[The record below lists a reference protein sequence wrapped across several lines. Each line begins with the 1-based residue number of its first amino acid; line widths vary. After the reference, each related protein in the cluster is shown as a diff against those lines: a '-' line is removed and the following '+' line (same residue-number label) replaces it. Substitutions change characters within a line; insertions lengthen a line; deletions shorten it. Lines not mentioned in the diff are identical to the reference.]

1 MPTGGQAEDKSAN
14 EKANKGVWE
23 NAMDQQQLSGIDAS
37 FLYLETPETPMHV
50 AGLTCFELPEGF
62 DGSFYQHFRRF
73 FESRLH
79 TIPIFSK
86 RLAPSLYDLD
96 HPGWVD
102 ENEIDLDYHLRETAL
117 PAPGSQEQLEEVISR
132 LHANTLDRS
141 RPLWQFYVI
150 TGLAS
155 GQGVLYSKVHHAAID
170 GGAGMAIN
178 KALYDLTAV
187 PREVPP
193 PPAKATTSTTAPQTP
208 IAVDPI
214 KGLSDI
220 MGNMMRQQLK
230 MWEAAP
236 AILNSMTSAFLA
248 KPGEVPKA
256 LGTLQ
261 NLITQLPTLN
271 APRTPFNATITR
283 ERSYAART
291 ISLTDAKAVAKATGA
306 KLNDVVL
313 AICGGALRRYL
324 QEKGQLPDKP
334 LVAGVPISL
343 REPGDTRQNNQVSG
357 MLCQIATD
365 VADPVE
371 RLKAVLK
378 ASSEA
383 KQIAGTFRD
392 AVPQD
397 FAFVGAP
404 ILLQLMMLVY
414 GRSGLADKLPMPMN
428 VTISNVPGPPTPLYC
443 AGAKVTALH
452 PVSIAAHGA
461 ALNITVQSYMD
472 FLNFGL
478 TADRR
483 AVPDIGRLGDYLV
496 DAAQELTRAV
506 AAP

>member
-1 MPTGGQAEDKSAN
+1 
-14 EKANKGVWE
+14 
-23 NAMDQQQLSGIDAS
+23 MDQQQLSGIDAS

-50 AGLTCFELPEGF
+50 AGLTYFQLPEGF
-62 DGSFYQHFRRF
+62 EGSFYRHFRRF

-102 ENEIDLDYHLRETAL
+102 ALDLDLDYHLRETAL
-117 PAPGSQEQLEEVISR
+117 PAPGTEAQLEEVIGR

-150 TGLAS
+150 TGLEN

-178 KALYDLTAV
+178 KALYDVTAV
-187 PREVPP
+187 PREVAPP
-193 PPAKATTSTTAPQTP
+193 PPKPAAPKPAPSSPT
-208 IAVDPI
+208 AVDPV
-214 KGLSDI
+214 KGIADI

-236 AILNSMTSAFLA
+236 AIVNAMTDAFLA
-248 KPGEVPKA
+248 RPGEMPKA

-261 NLITQLPTLN
+261 SLVTQLPTLD
-271 APRTPFNATITR
+271 APKTPFNATITR

-291 ISLTDAKAVAKATGA
+291 ISLGDAKAIAKAGGA
-306 KLNDVVL
+306 KLNDVVM
-313 AICGGALRRYL
+313 AVCSGALRRYL

-334 LVAGVPISL
+334 LIAGVPISL

-365 VADPVE
+365 IADPAE
-371 RLKAVLK
+371 RLAAIVR
-378 ASSEA
+378 SSSQA
-383 KQIAGTFRD
+383 KQLAGTFRD

-404 ILLQLMMLVY
+404 ILLQLVMLVY
-414 GRSGLADKLPMPMN
+414 GRSGLADRLPMPMN
-428 VTISNVPGPPTPLYC
+428 VTISNVPGPPMPLYC

-472 FLNFGL
+472 ALNFGL

-483 AVPDIGRLGDYLV
+483 AVPDVGRLGDYLV
-496 DAAQELTRAV
+496 EAADELKKAV
-506 AAP
+506 VAG

>member
-1 MPTGGQAEDKSAN
+1 
-14 EKANKGVWE
+14 
-23 NAMDQQQLSGIDAS
+23 MDQQQLSGIDAS

-50 AGLTCFELPEGF
+50 AGLTYFQLPEGF
-62 DGSFYQHFRRF
+62 EGNFYRHFRRF

-102 ENEIDLDYHLRETAL
+102 ADDLDLDYHLRETAL
-117 PAPGSQEQLEEVISR
+117 PAPGTEAQLEEVIGR

-150 TGLAS
+150 TGLEN

-178 KALYDLTAV
+178 KALYDVTAV
-187 PREVPP
+187 PREVAPP
-193 PPAKATTSTTAPQTP
+193 PPRPAAPKPAPSSPT
-208 IAVDPI
+208 AVDPV
-214 KGLSDI
+214 KGIADI

-236 AILNSMTSAFLA
+236 AIVNAMTDAFLA
-248 KPGEVPKA
+248 KPGEMPKA

-261 NLITQLPTLN
+261 SLVTQLPTLD
-271 APRTPFNATITR
+271 APKTPFNATITR

-291 ISLTDAKAVAKATGA
+291 ISLGDAKAIAKAGGA
-306 KLNDVVL
+306 KLNDVVM
-313 AICGGALRRYL
+313 AVCSGALRRYL

-334 LVAGVPISL
+334 LIAGVPISL

-365 VADPVE
+365 IADPAE
-371 RLKAVLK
+371 RLAAIVG
-378 ASSEA
+378 SSSQA
-383 KQIAGTFRD
+383 KQLAGTFRD

-404 ILLQLMMLVY
+404 ILLQLVMLVY
-414 GRSGLADKLPMPMN
+414 GRSGLADRLPMPMN
-428 VTISNVPGPPTPLYC
+428 VTISNVPGPPMPLYC

-472 FLNFGL
+472 ALNFGL

-483 AVPDIGRLGDYLV
+483 AVPDVGRLGDYLV
-496 DAAQELTRAV
+496 EATDELKKAV
-506 AAP
+506 VAG

>member
-1 MPTGGQAEDKSAN
+1 
-14 EKANKGVWE
+14 
-23 NAMDQQQLSGIDAS
+23 MDQQQLSGIDAS

-50 AGLTCFELPEGF
+50 AGLTYFQLPEGF
-62 DGSFYQHFRRF
+62 EGNFYRHFRRF

-102 ENEIDLDYHLRETAL
+102 ADDLDLDYHLRETAL
-117 PAPGSQEQLEEVISR
+117 PAPGTEAQLEEVIGR

-150 TGLAS
+150 TGLEN

-178 KALYDLTAV
+178 KALYDVTAV
-187 PREVPP
+187 PREVAPP
-193 PPAKATTSTTAPQTP
+193 PPRPAAPKP
-208 IAVDPI
+208 APSSPVAVDPV
-214 KGLSDI
+214 KGIADI

-236 AILNSMTSAFLA
+236 AIVNAMTDAFLA
-248 KPGEVPKA
+248 KPGEMPKA

-261 NLITQLPTLN
+261 SLVTQLPTLD
-271 APRTPFNATITR
+271 APKTPFNATITR

-291 ISLTDAKAVAKATGA
+291 ISLDDAKAIAKAGGA
-306 KLNDVVL
+306 KLNDVVM
-313 AICGGALRRYL
+313 AVCSGALRRYL
-324 QEKGQLPDKP
+324 EEKGQLPDKP
-334 LVAGVPISL
+334 LIAGVPISL

-365 VADPVE
+365 VADPAE
-371 RLKAVLK
+371 RLAAIVR
-378 ASSEA
+378 SSSQA
-383 KQIAGTFRD
+383 KQLAGTFRD

-404 ILLQLMMLVY
+404 ILLQLVMLVY
-414 GRSGLADKLPMPMN
+414 GRSGLADRLPMPMN
-428 VTISNVPGPPTPLYC
+428 VTISNVPGPPMPLYC

-472 FLNFGL
+472 ALNFGL

-483 AVPDIGRLGDYLV
+483 AVPDVGRLGDYLV
-496 DAAQELTRAV
+496 EATDELKKAV
-506 AAP
+506 VAG

>member
-1 MPTGGQAEDKSAN
+1 ME
-14 EKANKGVWE
+14 
-23 NAMDQQQLSGIDAS
+23 QQQLSGIDAS

-50 AGLTCFELPEGF
+50 AGLTYFELPPGF
-62 DGSFYQHFRRF
+62 EGSFYRHFRRF

-102 ENEIDLDYHLRETAL
+102 ADDLDLDYHLRETAL
-117 PAPGSQEQLEEVISR
+117 PSPGTEAQLEEVIGR

-150 TGLAS
+150 TGLEN

-178 KALYDLTAV
+178 KALYDVSAT
-187 PREVPP
+187 PRDVPP
-193 PPAKATTSTTAPQTP
+193 PPLKSAPAGPAPSSPT
-208 IAVDPI
+208 AVDPV
-214 KGLSDI
+214 KGISDI
-220 MGNMMRQQLK
+220 MGNMMRQQLR
-230 MWEAAP
+230 MWQTASEIGTA
-236 AILNSMTSAFLA
+236 MTSAFLA
-248 KPGEVPKA
+248 KPGEAGPKA
-256 LGTLQ
+256 LSTLQ
-261 NLITQLPTLN
+261 SMVNQLPTLN
-271 APRTPFNATITR
+271 APKTPFNATITR

-291 ISLTDAKAVAKATGA
+291 VSLSDAKAIAKASGT
-306 KLNDVVL
+306 KLNDVVM
-313 AICGGALRRYL
+313 AICAGALRRYL
-324 QEKGQLPDKP
+324 QEKGELPDKP
-334 LVAGVPISL
+334 LIAGVPISL

-357 MLCQIATD
+357 MLCSIATD
-365 VADPVE
+365 IADPVE
-371 RLKAVLK
+371 RLKAILK
-378 ASSEA
+378 SSSES

-404 ILLQLMMLVY
+404 ILLQLIMLVY

-428 VTISNVPGPPTPLYC
+428 VTISNVPGPPMPLYC

-452 PVSIAAHGA
+452 PVSIPAHGA

-472 FLNFGL
+472 ALNFGL

-483 AVPDIGRLGDYLV
+483 AVPDVGKLGDYLV
-496 DAAQELTRAV
+496 GAANELKKAV
-506 AAP
+506 VPS

>member
-1 MPTGGQAEDKSAN
+1 
-14 EKANKGVWE
+14 
-23 NAMDQQQLSGIDAS
+23 MDQQPLSGIDAS

-50 AGLTCFELPEGF
+50 AGLTYFQLPENF
-62 DGSFYQHFRRF
+62 EGSFYQHFRRF

-102 ENEIDLDYHLRETAL
+102 ADELDLDYHLRETAL
-117 PAPGSQEQLEEVISR
+117 PAPGTEAQLEEVIGR

-150 TGLAS
+150 TGLAN

-178 KALYDLTAV
+178 KALYDVTAV
-187 PREVPP
+187 PRELPP
-193 PPAKATTSTTAPQTP
+193 PPPKPASPKPAPRSPT
-208 IAVDPI
+208 AVDPV
-214 KGLSDI
+214 KGFADI

-236 AILNSMTSAFLA
+236 AIMNAMTDAFLA
-248 KPGEVPKA
+248 KPGEMPKA

-261 NLITQLPTLN
+261 SLLTQLPTLD
-271 APRTPFNATITR
+271 APKTPFNATITR

-291 ISLTDAKAVAKATGA
+291 ISLGDAKAIAKASGA
-306 KLNDVVL
+306 KLNDVVM
-313 AICGGALRRYL
+313 AVCSGALRRYL
-324 QEKGQLPDKP
+324 QEKDQLPDKP
-334 LVAGVPISL
+334 LIAGVPISL

-365 VADPVE
+365 IADPAE
-371 RLKAVLK
+371 RLAAIVR
-378 ASSEA
+378 SSSQA
-383 KQIAGTFRD
+383 KQLSGTFRD

-404 ILLQLMMLVY
+404 ILLQLVMLVY
-414 GRSGLADKLPMPMN
+414 GRSGLADRLPMPMN
-428 VTISNVPGPPTPLYC
+428 VTISNVPGPPMPLYC

-472 FLNFGL
+472 ALNFGL

-483 AVPDIGRLGDYLV
+483 AVPDVGRLGDYLV
-496 DAAQELTRAV
+496 EAADELKKAV
-506 AAP
+506 AAG

>member
-1 MPTGGQAEDKSAN
+1 
-14 EKANKGVWE
+14 
-23 NAMDQQQLSGIDAS
+23 MDQQQLSGIDAS

-50 AGLTCFELPEGF
+50 AGLTYFELPPGF
-62 DGSFYQHFRRF
+62 EGSFYQHFRRF

-102 ENEIDLDYHLRETAL
+102 IDDLDLDYHLRETAL
-117 PAPGSQEQLEEVISR
+117 PAPGTEAQLEEVIGR

-150 TGLAS
+150 TGLAN

-178 KALYDLTAV
+178 KALYDVSAT
-187 PREVPP
+187 PREVEPP
-193 PPAKATTSTTAPQTP
+193 PRAAASKAAPSSP
-208 IAVDPI
+208 IAVDPV
-214 KGLSDI
+214 KGIADI

-230 MWEAAP
+230 LWQAAP
-236 AILNSMTSAFLA
+236 DIVNAMTSAFLA
-248 KPGEVPKA
+248 KPGETPKA

-261 NLITQLPTLN
+261 SLVSQLPTLN

-291 ISLTDAKAVAKATGA
+291 ISLGDAKAIAKACGA
-306 KLNDVVL
+306 KLNDVVM
-313 AICGGALRRYL
+313 AVCAGALRRYL
-324 QEKGQLPDKP
+324 SEKEQLPDKP
-334 LVAGVPISL
+334 LIAGVPISV

-365 VADPVE
+365 IADPAE
-371 RLKAVLK
+371 RLAAIVR
-378 ASSEA
+378 SSSQA
-383 KQIAGTFRD
+383 KQLAGTFRD

-404 ILLQLMMLVY
+404 ILLQLVMLVY
-414 GRSGLADKLPMPMN
+414 GRSGLADRLPIPMN
-428 VTISNVPGPPTPLYC
+428 VTISNVPGPPMPLYC

-452 PVSIAAHGA
+452 PVSIPAHGA

-472 FLNFGL
+472 ALNFGL

-483 AVPDIGRLGDYLV
+483 AVPDVGRLGDYLV
-496 DAAQELTRAV
+496 AAAQELKIAV
-506 AAP
+506 VPAG

>member
-1 MPTGGQAEDKSAN
+1 
-14 EKANKGVWE
+14 
-23 NAMDQQQLSGIDAS
+23 MDQQQLSGIDAS

-50 AGLTCFELPEGF
+50 AGLTYFQLPKEFE
-62 DGSFYQHFRRF
+62 GSFYQHFRRF

-102 ENEIDLDYHLRETAL
+102 ANELDLDYHLRETAL
-117 PAPGSQEQLEEVISR
+117 PAPGTEAQLEEVIGR

-150 TGLAS
+150 TGLEN

-178 KALYDLTAV
+178 KALYDVTAV
-187 PREVPP
+187 PREVAAPP
-193 PPAKATTSTTAPQTP
+193 PKPASPKPAPSTPT
-208 IAVDPI
+208 AVDPV
-214 KGLSDI
+214 KGFADI

-236 AILNSMTSAFLA
+236 AIMNAMTDAFLA
-248 KPGEVPKA
+248 KPGEMPKA

-261 NLITQLPTLN
+261 SLLTQLPTLD
-271 APRTPFNATITR
+271 APKTPFNATITR

-291 ISLTDAKAVAKATGA
+291 ISLGDAKAIAKASGA
-306 KLNDVVL
+306 KLNDVVM
-313 AICGGALRRYL
+313 AVCSGALRRYL
-324 QEKGQLPDKP
+324 QEKDQLPDKP
-334 LVAGVPISL
+334 LIAGVPISL

-365 VADPVE
+365 IADPAE
-371 RLKAVLK
+371 RLAAIVR
-378 ASSEA
+378 SSSQA
-383 KQIAGTFRD
+383 KQLAGTFRD

-404 ILLQLMMLVY
+404 ILLQLVMMVY
-414 GRSGLADKLPMPMN
+414 GRSGLADRLPMPMN
-428 VTISNVPGPPTPLYC
+428 VTISNVPGPPMPLYC

-472 FLNFGL
+472 ALNFGL

-483 AVPDIGRLGDYLV
+483 AVPDVGRLGDYLV
-496 DAAQELTRAV
+496 EAADELKKAV
-506 AAP
+506 AAG

>member
-1 MPTGGQAEDKSAN
+1 
-14 EKANKGVWE
+14 
-23 NAMDQQQLSGIDAS
+23 MDQQLSGIDAS

-50 AGLTCFELPEGF
+50 AGLTYFELPEGF
-62 DGSFYQHFRRF
+62 EGSFYRHFRRF

-96 HPGWVD
+96 HPGWVETD
-102 ENEIDLDYHLRETAL
+102 DLDLDYHLRETAL
-117 PAPGSQEQLEEVISR
+117 PAPGTEAQLEEVIGR

-150 TGLAS
+150 TGLEN

-178 KALYDLTAV
+178 KALYDVSPT
-187 PREVPP
+187 PRDVPP
-193 PPAKATTSTTAPQTP
+193 PAPKQGRTEAAP
-208 IAVDPI
+208 SSPTGVDPV
-214 KGLSDI
+214 KGVADI
-220 MGNMMRQQLK
+220 MGNMMRQQLRL
-230 MWEAAP
+230 WQTATE
-236 AILNSMTSAFLA
+236 IGTSMTNAFLG
-248 KPGEVPKA
+248 KPGEAVPKA
-256 LGTLQ
+256 LSTLQ
-261 NLITQLPTLN
+261 SLVGQLPTLN

-291 ISLTDAKAVAKATGA
+291 VSLVDAKAIAKASGA
-306 KLNDVVL
+306 KLNDVVM
-313 AICGGALRRYL
+313 AICAGALRRYL

-334 LVAGVPISL
+334 LIAGVPISL

-357 MLCQIATD
+357 MLCSIATD

-371 RLKAVLK
+371 RLKAILK
-378 ASSEA
+378 SSSES

-404 ILLQLMMLVY
+404 ILLQLVMLVY
-414 GRSGLADKLPMPMN
+414 GRSGLADRVPMPMN
-428 VTISNVPGPPTPLYC
+428 VTISNVPGPPMPLYC
-443 AGAKVTALH
+443 AGARVTALH
-452 PVSIAAHGA
+452 PVSIPAHGA

-472 FLNFGL
+472 ALNFGL

-483 AVPDIGRLGDYLV
+483 AVPDVGRLGDYLIE
-496 DAAQELTRAV
+496 AAHELKKAIV
-506 AAP
+506 PN

>member
-1 MPTGGQAEDKSAN
+1 
-14 EKANKGVWE
+14 
-23 NAMDQQQLSGIDAS
+23 MDQQQLSGIDAS

-50 AGLTCFELPEGF
+50 AGLTYFQLPEGF
-62 DGSFYQHFRRF
+62 EGSFYRHFRRF

-102 ENEIDLDYHLRETAL
+102 ALDLDLDYHLRETAL
-117 PAPGSQEQLEEVISR
+117 PAPGTEAQLEEVIGR

-150 TGLAS
+150 TGLEN

-178 KALYDLTAV
+178 KALYDVTAV
-187 PREVPP
+187 PREVAPP
-193 PPAKATTSTTAPQTP
+193 PPKPAAPKPAPSSPT
-208 IAVDPI
+208 AVDPV
-214 KGLSDI
+214 KGIADI

-236 AILNSMTSAFLA
+236 AIVNAMTDAFLA
-248 KPGEVPKA
+248 RPGEMPKA
-256 LGTLQ
+256 IGTLQ
-261 NLITQLPTLN
+261 SLVTQLPMLD
-271 APRTPFNATITR
+271 APKTPFNATITR

-291 ISLTDAKAVAKATGA
+291 IPLGDAKAIAKAGGA
-306 KLNDVVL
+306 KLNDVVM
-313 AICGGALRRYL
+313 AVCSGALRRYL

-334 LVAGVPISL
+334 LIAGVPISL

-365 VADPVE
+365 IADPAE
-371 RLKAVLK
+371 RLAAIVR
-378 ASSEA
+378 SSSQA
-383 KQIAGTFRD
+383 KQLAGTFRD

-404 ILLQLMMLVY
+404 ILLQLVMLVY
-414 GRSGLADKLPMPMN
+414 GRSGLADRLPMPMN
-428 VTISNVPGPPTPLYC
+428 VTISNVPGPPMPLYC

-472 FLNFGL
+472 ALNFGL

-483 AVPDIGRLGDYLV
+483 AVPDVGRLGDYLV
-496 DAAQELTRAV
+496 EAADELKKAV
-506 AAP
+506 VAG

>member
-1 MPTGGQAEDKSAN
+1 
-14 EKANKGVWE
+14 
-23 NAMDQQQLSGIDAS
+23 MDQQQLSGIDAS

-50 AGLTCFELPEGF
+50 AGLTYFQLPEGF
-62 DGSFYQHFRRF
+62 EGSFYRHFRRF

-102 ENEIDLDYHLRETAL
+102 ADDLDLDYHLRETAL
-117 PAPGSQEQLEEVISR
+117 PAPGTEAQLEEVIGR

-150 TGLAS
+150 TGLEN

-178 KALYDLTAV
+178 KALYDVTAV
-187 PREVPP
+187 PREVA
-193 PPAKATTSTTAPQTP
+193 PAPTKPAAPRPAPSSPT
-208 IAVDPI
+208 AVDPV
-214 KGLSDI
+214 KGIADI

-236 AILNSMTSAFLA
+236 AIMNAMTDAFLA
-248 KPGEVPKA
+248 KPGEMPKA

-261 NLITQLPTLN
+261 SLVTQLPTLD
-271 APRTPFNATITR
+271 APKTPFNATITR

-291 ISLTDAKAVAKATGA
+291 ISLDDAKAIAKAGGA
-306 KLNDVVL
+306 KLNDVVM
-313 AICGGALRRYL
+313 AVCSGALRRYL
-324 QEKGQLPDKP
+324 EEKGQLPDKP
-334 LVAGVPISL
+334 LIAGVPISL

-365 VADPVE
+365 IADPAE
-371 RLKAVLK
+371 RLAAIVR
-378 ASSEA
+378 SSSQA
-383 KQIAGTFRD
+383 KQLAGTFRD

-404 ILLQLMMLVY
+404 ILLQLVMLVY
-414 GRSGLADKLPMPMN
+414 GRSGLADRLPMPMN
-428 VTISNVPGPPTPLYC
+428 VTISNVPGPPMPLYC

-472 FLNFGL
+472 ALNFGL

-483 AVPDIGRLGDYLV
+483 AVPDVGRLGDYLV
-496 DAAQELTRAV
+496 EAADELKKAV
-506 AAP
+506 VAG

>member
-1 MPTGGQAEDKSAN
+1 ME
-14 EKANKGVWE
+14 
-23 NAMDQQQLSGIDAS
+23 QQQLSGIDAS

-50 AGLTCFELPEGF
+50 AGLTYFELPSGF
-62 DGSFYQHFRRF
+62 EGSFYQHFRRF

-102 ENEIDLDYHLRETAL
+102 EEQIDLDYHLRETTL
-117 PAPGSQEQLEEVISR
+117 PAPGSEAQLEEVISR

-141 RPLWQFYVI
+141 RPLWQFYII
-150 TGLAS
+150 TGLAN
-155 GQGVLYSKVHHAAID
+155 GQGVLYSKVHHAAVD

-178 KALYDLTAV
+178 KALYDVTAV
-187 PREVPP
+187 PREVAPP
-193 PPAKATTSTTAPQTP
+193 PPKAAAGKAAPSAP
-208 IAVDPI
+208 IAVDPV
-214 KGLSDI
+214 KGLADI

-236 AILNSMTSAFLA
+236 QILNAMTGAFLA
-248 KPGEVPKA
+248 KPGEMPKA

-261 NLITQLPTLN
+261 SLISQIPTLN
-271 APRTPFNATITR
+271 APKTPFNATITR

-291 ISLTDAKAVAKATGA
+291 ISLADAKAVAKASGA

-324 QEKGQLPDKP
+324 AEKGQLPDKP
-334 LVAGVPISL
+334 LIAGVPISL
-343 REPGDTRQNNQVSG
+343 REPGDARQNNQVSG

-365 VADPVE
+365 VADPAE
-371 RLKAVLK
+371 RLKAILK
-378 ASSEA
+378 SSSEA

-428 VTISNVPGPPTPLYC
+428 VTISNVPGPPMPLYC

-452 PVSIAAHGA
+452 PVSIPAHGA

-472 FLNFGL
+472 ALNFGL

-483 AVPDIGRLGDYLV
+483 AVPDVGLLGDYLV
-496 DAAQELTRAV
+496 EAAAELTQAV
-506 AAP
+506 ATS

>member
-1 MPTGGQAEDKSAN
+1 MEQ
-14 EKANKGVWE
+14 V
-23 NAMDQQQLSGIDAS
+23 QLSGIDAS

-50 AGLTCFELPEGF
+50 AGLTYFELPPGF
-62 DGSFYQHFRRF
+62 EGSFYRHFRRF

-102 ENEIDLDYHLRETAL
+102 ADEVDLDYHLRETAL
-117 PAPGSQEQLEEVISR
+117 PAPGTEVQLEEVIGR

-150 TGLAS
+150 TDLEN

-178 KALYDLTAV
+178 KALYDVTPT
-187 PREVPP
+187 PRDVPP
-193 PPAKATTSTTAPQTP
+193 VLPKAAPANAAPSSPT
-208 IAVDPI
+208 AVDPV
-214 KGLSDI
+214 KGISDI
-220 MGNMMRQQLK
+220 MGNMMRQQLR
-230 MWEAAP
+230 MWQTASEIGTA
-236 AILNSMTSAFLA
+236 MTNAFLA
-248 KPGEVPKA
+248 KPGEAGPKA
-256 LGTLQ
+256 LSTLQ
-261 NLITQLPTLN
+261 SLVNQLPTLN
-271 APRTPFNATITR
+271 APKTPFNATITR

-291 ISLTDAKAVAKATGA
+291 VSLSDAKAIAKASGT
-306 KLNDVVL
+306 KLNDVVM
-313 AICGGALRRYL
+313 AICAGALRRYL
-324 QEKGQLPDKP
+324 QEKGLLPDKP
-334 LVAGVPISL
+334 LIAGVPISL

-357 MLCQIATD
+357 MLCSIATD
-365 VADPVE
+365 IADPVE
-371 RLKAVLK
+371 RLKAILK
-378 ASSEA
+378 SSSEA

-404 ILLQLMMLVY
+404 ILLQLIMLVY

-428 VTISNVPGPPTPLYC
+428 VTISNVPGPPMPLYC

-452 PVSIAAHGA
+452 PVSIPAHGA

-472 FLNFGL
+472 ALNFGL

-483 AVPDIGRLGDYLV
+483 AVPDVGRLGDYLV
-496 DAAQELTRAV
+496 DAANELKEAV
-506 AAP
+506 VPS

>member
-1 MPTGGQAEDKSAN
+1 
-14 EKANKGVWE
+14 
-23 NAMDQQQLSGIDAS
+23 MDQQQLSGIDAS

-50 AGLTCFELPEGF
+50 AGLTYFQLPEGF
-62 DGSFYQHFRRF
+62 EGNFYRHFRRF

-102 ENEIDLDYHLRETAL
+102 ADDLDLDYHLRETAL
-117 PAPGSQEQLEEVISR
+117 PAPGTEAQLEEVIGR

-150 TGLAS
+150 TGLEN

-178 KALYDLTAV
+178 KALYDVTAV
-187 PREVPP
+187 PREVAPP
-193 PPAKATTSTTAPQTP
+193 PPRPAAPKPAPSSPT
-208 IAVDPI
+208 AVDPV
-214 KGLSDI
+214 KGIADI

-236 AILNSMTSAFLA
+236 AIVNAMTDAFLA
-248 KPGEVPKA
+248 KPGQMPKA

-261 NLITQLPTLN
+261 SLVTQLPTLD
-271 APRTPFNATITR
+271 APKTPFNATITR

-291 ISLTDAKAVAKATGA
+291 ISLGDAKAIAKAGGA
-306 KLNDVVL
+306 KLNDVVM
-313 AICGGALRRYL
+313 AVCSGALRRYL

-334 LVAGVPISL
+334 LIAGVPISL

-365 VADPVE
+365 IADPAE
-371 RLKAVLK
+371 RLAAIVR
-378 ASSEA
+378 SSSQA
-383 KQIAGTFRD
+383 KQLAGTFRD

-404 ILLQLMMLVY
+404 ILLQLVMLVY
-414 GRSGLADKLPMPMN
+414 GRSGLADRLPMPMN
-428 VTISNVPGPPTPLYC
+428 VTISNVPGPPMPLYC

-472 FLNFGL
+472 ALNFGL

-483 AVPDIGRLGDYLV
+483 AVPDVGRLGDYLV
-496 DAAQELTRAV
+496 EATDELKKAV
-506 AAP
+506 VAG

>member
-1 MPTGGQAEDKSAN
+1 ME
-14 EKANKGVWE
+14 
-23 NAMDQQQLSGIDAS
+23 QQQLSGIDAS

-50 AGLTCFELPEGF
+50 AGLTYFELPESF
-62 DGSFYQHFRRF
+62 EGSFYQHFRKF
-73 FESRLH
+73 FEGRLH

-102 ENEIDLDYHLRETAL
+102 EPEIDLDYHLRETTL
-117 PAPGSQEQLEEVISR
+117 PAPGSEAQLEEVIAR

-141 RPLWQFYVI
+141 RPLWQFYII
-150 TGLAS
+150 TGLAN
-155 GQGVLYSKVHHAAID
+155 GQGVLYSKVHHAAVD

-178 KALYDLTAV
+178 KALYDVTVV

-193 PPAKATTSTTAPQTP
+193 PPPKTTGAKAAP
-208 IAVDPI
+208 IAPISVDPL
-214 KGLSDI
+214 KGITDI

-236 AILNSMTSAFLA
+236 EILSSMTNAFLG
-248 KPGEVPKA
+248 KPGEMPKA

-261 NLITQLPTLN
+261 SLISQLPTLN

-291 ISLTDAKAVAKATGA
+291 ISLTDAKAVAKASGA

-334 LVAGVPISL
+334 LIAGVPISL

-365 VADPVE
+365 IADPAE
-371 RLKAVLK
+371 RLKAILK
-378 ASSEA
+378 SSSEA

-414 GRSGLADKLPMPMN
+414 GRSGLADKIPMPMN
-428 VTISNVPGPPTPLYC
+428 VTISNVPGPPMPLYC

-452 PVSIAAHGA
+452 PVSIPAHGA

-472 FLNFGL
+472 ALNFGL

-483 AVPDIGRLGDYLV
+483 AVPDVGRLGDYLV
-496 DAAQELTRAV
+496 EAATELTKAV
-506 AAP
+506 ATP

>member
-1 MPTGGQAEDKSAN
+1 
-14 EKANKGVWE
+14 
-23 NAMDQQQLSGIDAS
+23 MDQQQLSGIDAS

-50 AGLTCFELPEGF
+50 AGLTYFQLPEGF
-62 DGSFYQHFRRF
+62 EGNFYRHFRRF

-102 ENEIDLDYHLRETAL
+102 ADDLDLDYHLRETAL
-117 PAPGSQEQLEEVISR
+117 PAPGTEAQLEEVIGR

-150 TGLAS
+150 TGLEN

-178 KALYDLTAV
+178 KALYDVTAV
-187 PREVPP
+187 PREVAPP
-193 PPAKATTSTTAPQTP
+193 PPRPAAPKPAPSSPT
-208 IAVDPI
+208 AVDPV
-214 KGLSDI
+214 KGIADI

-236 AILNSMTSAFLA
+236 AIVNAMTDAFLA
-248 KPGEVPKA
+248 KPGEMPKA

-261 NLITQLPTLN
+261 SLLTQLPTLD
-271 APRTPFNATITR
+271 APKTPFNATITR

-291 ISLTDAKAVAKATGA
+291 ISLGDAKAIAKAGGA
-306 KLNDVVL
+306 KLNDVVM
-313 AICGGALRRYL
+313 AVCSGALRRYL

-334 LVAGVPISL
+334 LIAGVPISL

-365 VADPVE
+365 IADPAE
-371 RLKAVLK
+371 RLAAIVR
-378 ASSEA
+378 SSSQA
-383 KQIAGTFRD
+383 KQLAGTFRD

-404 ILLQLMMLVY
+404 ILLQLVMLVY
-414 GRSGLADKLPMPMN
+414 GRSGLADRLPMPMN
-428 VTISNVPGPPTPLYC
+428 VTISNVPGPPMPLYC

-472 FLNFGL
+472 ALNFGL

-483 AVPDIGRLGDYLV
+483 AVPDVGRLGDYLV
-496 DAAQELTRAV
+496 EATDELKKAV
-506 AAP
+506 VAG

>member
-1 MPTGGQAEDKSAN
+1 
-14 EKANKGVWE
+14 
-23 NAMDQQQLSGIDAS
+23 MDQQLSGIDAS

-50 AGLTCFELPEGF
+50 AGLTYFQLPEGF
-62 DGSFYQHFRRF
+62 EGSFYRHFRRF
-73 FESRLH
+73 FEGRLH

-96 HPGWVD
+96 HPGWVEAD
-102 ENEIDLDYHLRETAL
+102 DLDLDYHLRETTL
-117 PAPGSQEQLEEVISR
+117 PAPGTEAQLEEVIGR

-150 TGLAS
+150 SGLAD

-178 KALYDLTAV
+178 KALYDVTPT
-187 PREVPP
+187 PREVAPP
-193 PPAKATTSTTAPQTP
+193 PPRPAAAKPAPNSPT
-208 IAVDPI
+208 AVDPL
-214 KGLSDI
+214 KGITDI
-220 MGNMMRQQLK
+220 MGNMMRQQVR
-230 MWEAAP
+230 MWQAAP
-236 AILNSMTSAFLA
+236 DILNAMTSAFLA
-248 KPGEVPKA
+248 KPGETPKA

-261 NLITQLPTLN
+261 SLVGQLPTLS
-271 APRTPFNATITR
+271 APKTPFNATITR

-291 ISLTDAKAVAKATGA
+291 ISLGDAKAVGKASGA
-306 KLNDVVL
+306 KLNDVVM
-313 AICGGALRRYL
+313 AVCAGALRRYL
-324 QEKGQLPDKP
+324 QEKSQLPDKP
-334 LVAGVPISL
+334 LIAGVPISL

-365 VADPVE
+365 IADPAE
-371 RLKAVLK
+371 RLRAIVKS
-378 ASSEA
+378 SSES

-404 ILLQLMMLVY
+404 ILLQLVMLVY
-414 GRSGLADKLPMPMN
+414 GRSGLADRLPMPMN
-428 VTISNVPGPPTPLYC
+428 VTISNVPGPPMPLYC

-452 PVSIAAHGA
+452 PVSIPAHGA

-472 FLNFGL
+472 ALNFGL

-483 AVPDIGRLGDYLV
+483 AVPDVALLGDYLV
-496 DAAQELTRAV
+496 TAAEELKKAV
-506 AAP
+506 IVS

>member
-1 MPTGGQAEDKSAN
+1 
-14 EKANKGVWE
+14 
-23 NAMDQQQLSGIDAS
+23 MDQQQLSGIDAS

-50 AGLTCFELPEGF
+50 AGLTYFQLPEGF
-62 DGSFYQHFRRF
+62 EGSFYRHFRRF

-102 ENEIDLDYHLRETAL
+102 ADDLDLDYHLRETAL
-117 PAPGSQEQLEEVISR
+117 PAPGTEAQLEEVIGR
-132 LHANTLDRS
+132 LHANMLDRS

-150 TGLAS
+150 TGLEN
-155 GQGVLYSKVHHAAID
+155 GQGVLYSKVHHAAVD

-178 KALYDLTAV
+178 KALYDVTPT
-187 PREVPP
+187 PREVAPAPP
-193 PPAKATTSTTAPQTP
+193 KPASAKPAPSSPT
-208 IAVDPI
+208 AVDPV
-214 KGLSDI
+214 KGIADI

-236 AILNSMTSAFLA
+236 AIMNAMTDAFLA
-248 KPGEVPKA
+248 KPGEMPKA

-261 NLITQLPTLN
+261 SLATQLPTLD
-271 APRTPFNATITR
+271 APKTPFNATITR

-291 ISLTDAKAVAKATGA
+291 ISLDDAKAIAKAGGA
-306 KLNDVVL
+306 KLNDVVM
-313 AICGGALRRYL
+313 AVCSGALRRYL

-334 LVAGVPISL
+334 LIAGVPISL

-365 VADPVE
+365 IADPVE
-371 RLKAVLK
+371 RLAAIVR
-378 ASSEA
+378 SSSQA
-383 KQIAGTFRD
+383 KQLAGTFRD

-404 ILLQLMMLVY
+404 ILLQLIMLVY
-414 GRSGLADKLPMPMN
+414 GRSGLADRLPMPMN
-428 VTISNVPGPPTPLYC
+428 VTISNVPGPPMALYC
-443 AGAKVTALH
+443 AGARVTALH

-472 FLNFGL
+472 ALNFGL

-483 AVPDIGRLGDYLV
+483 AVPDVGRLGDYLV
-496 DAAQELTRAV
+496 DAADELKKAV
-506 AAP
+506 AAG

>member
-1 MPTGGQAEDKSAN
+1 ME
-14 EKANKGVWE
+14 
-23 NAMDQQQLSGIDAS
+23 QQQLSGIDAS

-50 AGLTCFELPEGF
+50 AGLTYFELPPGF
-62 DGSFYQHFRRF
+62 EGSFYLHFRRF

-96 HPGWVD
+96 HPGWVEAD
-102 ENEIDLDYHLRETAL
+102 DLDLDYHLRETAL
-117 PAPGSQEQLEEVISR
+117 PSPGTEEQLEEVIGR

-150 TGLAS
+150 TGLEN

-178 KALYDLTAV
+178 KALYDVTPT
-187 PREVPP
+187 PRDVPP
-193 PPAKATTSTTAPQTP
+193 PAPKASPSGAAPSSPT
-208 IAVDPI
+208 AVDPV
-214 KGLSDI
+214 KGISDI
-220 MGNMMRQQLK
+220 MGNMMRQQLR
-230 MWEAAP
+230 MWQTASEIGTA
-236 AILNSMTSAFLA
+236 MTNAFLA
-248 KPGEVPKA
+248 KPGEAAPKA
-256 LGTLQ
+256 LSTLQ
-261 NLITQLPTLN
+261 SMVNQLPTLN
-271 APRTPFNATITR
+271 APKTPFNATITR

-291 ISLTDAKAVAKATGA
+291 VSLSDAKAIAKASGT
-306 KLNDVVL
+306 KLNDVVM
-313 AICGGALRRYL
+313 AICAGALRRYL

-334 LVAGVPISL
+334 LIAGVPISL

-357 MLCQIATD
+357 MLCSIATD
-365 VADPVE
+365 IADPVE
-371 RLKAVLK
+371 RLKAILK
-378 ASSEA
+378 SSSES

-404 ILLQLMMLVY
+404 ILLQLIMLIY
-414 GRSGLADKLPMPMN
+414 GRSGLADKMPMPMN
-428 VTISNVPGPPTPLYC
+428 VTISNVPGPPMPLYC

-452 PVSIAAHGA
+452 PVSIPAHGA

-472 FLNFGL
+472 ALNFGL

-483 AVPDIGRLGDYLV
+483 AVPDVGKLGDYM
-496 DAAQELTRAV
+496 V
-506 AAP
+506 AAANELKAAVVPA

>member
-1 MPTGGQAEDKSAN
+1 MAFREG
-14 EKANKGVWE
+14 
-23 NAMDQQQLSGIDAS
+23 AMDQQQLSGIDAS

-50 AGLTCFELPEGF
+50 AGLTYFQLPEGF
-62 DGSFYQHFRRF
+62 EGSFYRHFRRF

-86 RLAPSLYDLD
+86 RLAPALYDLD

-102 ENEIDLDYHLRETAL
+102 DPDLDLDYHLRETTL
-117 PAPGSQEQLEEVISR
+117 PAPGSEAQLEEVIAR

-141 RPLWQFYVI
+141 RPLWQFYII
-150 TGLAS
+150 TGLAN
-155 GQGVLYSKVHHAAID
+155 GQGVLYSKVHHAAVD

-178 KALYDLTAV
+178 KALYDVTAT
-187 PREVPP
+187 PREMPP
-193 PPAKATTSTTAPQTP
+193 PPSKPAVAKPAPSSPT
-208 IAVDPI
+208 AVDPV
-214 KGLSDI
+214 KGIADI
-220 MGNMMRQQLK
+220 MSNMMRQQLK

-236 AILNSMTSAFLA
+236 QIMNAMTDAFLA
-248 KPGEVPKA
+248 KPGEMPKA

-261 NLITQLPTLN
+261 SLVSQLPTLD

-291 ISLTDAKAVAKATGA
+291 ISLSDAKAIAKASGA
-306 KLNDVVL
+306 KLNDVVM
-313 AICGGALRRYL
+313 AVCSGALRRYL

-334 LVAGVPISL
+334 LIAGVPISL

-365 VADPVE
+365 IADPAE
-371 RLKAVLK
+371 RLAAIVK
-378 ASSEA
+378 SSSQS
-383 KQIAGTFRD
+383 KQLAGTFRD

-404 ILLQLMMLVY
+404 ILLQLVMLVY
-414 GRSGLADKLPMPMN
+414 GRSGLADRLPMPMN
-428 VTISNVPGPPTPLYC
+428 VTISNVPGPPMPLYC

-472 FLNFGL
+472 ALNFGL

-483 AVPDIGRLGDYLV
+483 AVPDVGRLGDYLV
-496 DAAQELTRAV
+496 EAADELKKAV
-506 AAP
+506 AAG

>member
-1 MPTGGQAEDKSAN
+1 
-14 EKANKGVWE
+14 
-23 NAMDQQQLSGIDAS
+23 MDHQQLSGIDAS

-50 AGLTCFELPEGF
+50 AGLTYFELPPGF
-62 DGSFYQHFRRF
+62 EGSFYQHFRRF
-73 FESRLH
+73 FEGRLH

-86 RLAPSLYDLD
+86 RLAPALYDLD

-102 ENEIDLDYHLRETAL
+102 ADEVDLDYHLRETVL
-117 PAPGSQEQLEEVISR
+117 PAPGSEAQLEEVIGR

-150 TGLAS
+150 TGLAD
-155 GQGVLYSKVHHAAID
+155 GQGVLYSKVHHAAVD

-178 KALYDLTAV
+178 KALYDVSPT
-187 PREVPP
+187 PREVEPP
-193 PPAKATTSTTAPQTP
+193 PQPAASKPAPNSPT
-208 IAVDPI
+208 AVDPI
-214 KGLSDI
+214 KGIADI

-230 MWEAAP
+230 LWQAAP
-236 AILNSMTSAFLA
+236 DIVNAMTNAFLA
-248 KPGEVPKA
+248 KPGETPKA

-261 NLITQLPTLN
+261 SLVNQLPTLN

-291 ISLTDAKAVAKATGA
+291 ISLSDAKAVAKASGG

-313 AICGGALRRYL
+313 AVCAGALRRYL
-324 QEKGQLPDKP
+324 SEKNQLPDKP
-334 LVAGVPISL
+334 LIAGVPISL
-343 REPGDTRQNNQVSG
+343 REPGDTRPNNQVSG

-365 VADPVE
+365 IADPKE
-371 RLKAVLK
+371 RLA
-378 ASSEA
+378 AIIRSSSQA
-383 KQIAGTFRD
+383 KELAGTFRD

-404 ILLQLMMLVY
+404 ILLQLVMLVY
-414 GRSGLADKLPMPMN
+414 GRSGLADRLPIPMN
-428 VTISNVPGPPTPLYC
+428 VTISNVPGPPMPLYC

-452 PVSIAAHGA
+452 PVSIPAHGA

-472 FLNFGL
+472 GLNFGL

-483 AVPDIGRLGDYLV
+483 AVPDVGRLGDYLV
-496 DAAQELTRAV
+496 EAAQALKAAV
-506 AAP
+506 VGG